1 MTLPALAWSE
11 PAGHTYT
18 IQEAE
23 DGASKWR
30 TVAVPRDVTRI
41 QFTGHDA
48 DGTFVNSTE
57 APAYAETIDEARIV
71 VDVLRAGTNHLPGWR
86 EQLEAA
92 GFVRTYPDRPEGD
105 LLSGLWNDVRR
116 TGLFEITV
124 LDGTQTGNREGEI
137 GVSSTYQADGAQS
150 WHNVSSVDGTPPQVF
165 SYDKSGGGELRV
177 RAGLPEGIDALKAGV
192 AAAIAIRAARQARGG
207 SFANPLGGPTK
218 AR

>member
-11 PAGHTYT
+11 PTGHVYT
-18 IQEAE
+18 IQEAD

-41 QFTGHDA
+41 HFTGQDA
-48 DGTFVNSTE
+48 DGAFVNSTE
-57 APAYAETIDEARIV
+57 APAYAETIEEARIV
-71 VDVLRAGTNHLPGWR
+71 IDVLRAGTDHLPDWR

-116 TGLFEITV
+116 TGLFQITV
-124 LDGTQTGNREGEI
+124 LDGTQGGNRAGEI
-137 GVSSTYQADGAQS
+137 SVSSTYESDGAQS
-150 WHNVSSVDGTPPQVF
+150 WHNVSQVDGTPAQVF
-165 SYDKSGGGELRV
+165 EYDKAGDDKLRV
-177 RAGLPEGIDALKAGV
+177 RGGLPEGIDALKAGIT
-192 AAAIAIRAARQARGG
+192 AALAIRAARQARGG